1 MLPAEVDMRNKS
13 YFLALA
19 LALVA
24 GCGGSSGVNITAMI
38 GPNGGMASHSDG
50 TSLNIPPGALATDT
64 NITIQSVN
72 VKAPPGTVLVGPAYD
87 FGPEGTTFK
96 AGVTITLPFEM
107 SKIPMGR
114 TASDIL
120 IYTAPKGG
128 TQFTAMATSLASGV
142 VTTQTTHFSVYLP
155 AAPAA
160 NVATDLP
167 FTPVD
172 LGFTSCSPNCTTG
185 SSSCGCTE
193 TCGGH
198 TYVMMCSQSSS
209 TAGCF
214 CEIDNVTQSTSITG
228 VTCDS
233 LSAVEGG
240 FFQGCGPS

>member
-1 MLPAEVDMRNKS
+1 LSLV
-13 YFLALA
+13 LA
-19 LALVA
+19 A
-24 GCGGSSGVNITAMI
+24 GCGGSSGVNITSKV
-38 GPNGGMASHSDG
+38 GQNGGTVSHSDG
-50 TSLNIPPGALATDT
+50 TSLNIPPGALTMDT

-72 VKAPPGTVLVGPAYD
+72 VQPPAGTVLVGPALD

-96 AGVTITLPFEM
+96 AAVTVTLPFDM
-107 SKIPMGR
+107 AKIPAGR

-120 IYTAPKGG
+120 IYTAPKGS
-128 TQFTAMATSLASGV
+128 TQYTALSTTLGSGS
-142 VTTQTTHFSVYLP
+142 VTTQTSHFSIYLP

-160 NVATDLP
+160 ETAS
-167 FTPVD
+167 D
-172 LGFTSCSPNCTTG
+172 LGFTPTDFATSSCSPTCTTG
-185 SSSCGCTE
+185 TTSCGCTE

-214 CEIDNVTQSTSITG
+214 CEIDQVTQSTSITG

-240 FFQGCGPS
+240 FFQGCGPG